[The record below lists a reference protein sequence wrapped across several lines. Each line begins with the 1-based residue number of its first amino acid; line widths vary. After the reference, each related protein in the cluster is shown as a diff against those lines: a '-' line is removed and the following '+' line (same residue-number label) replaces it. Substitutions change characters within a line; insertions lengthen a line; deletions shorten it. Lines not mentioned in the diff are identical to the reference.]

1 MYVKISGVEG
11 RLLYLQR
18 TVTDDFHLTLLF
30 LLFLIEQLTRRY
42 GHPADPPV
50 ENDNSIFTQP
60 TESSPRISHVP
71 DVLPLSTSNH
81 AYEDIEPQQGD
92 QTATSELQRQN
103 AVNMPPTQQPFHH
116 HPRLRSLT
124 DNFNNN
130 NNNNNSNNNSNNNNN
145 NTLFHPIIYKK

>member
-1 MYVKISGVEG
+1 MYVKISGVGG

-18 TVTDDFHLTLLF
+18 TVADDFQLTLLF
-30 LLFLIEQLTRRY
+30 LLFLIEQLRRRY

-50 ENDNSIFTQP
+50 ENDNRIFTQP

-71 DVLPLSTSNH
+71 HVLPLSTFNH
-81 AYEDIEPQQGD
+81 AYEDIEPQQGG

-103 AVNMPPTQQPFHH
+103 SVDMPATHQPFL

-124 DNFNNN
+124 ANKNN
-130 NNNNNSNNNSNNNNN
+130 NNNNNSNSNNNN
-145 NTLFHPIIYKK
+145 TSFHHSIMYKK

>member
-18 TVTDDFHLTLLF
+18 TVADDFQLTLLF
-30 LLFLIEQLTRRY
+30 LLFLIEQRRRRY

-50 ENDNSIFTQP
+50 ENDNRIFTQP
-60 TESSPRISHVP
+60 AESSPRISHVP
-71 DVLPLSTSNH
+71 HVLPLSTSNH
-81 AYEDIEPQQGD
+81 AYEDIEPQQGG

-103 AVNMPPTQQPFHH
+103 SVDMPATQQPFL

-124 DNFNNN
+124 ANKNNNN
-130 NNNNNSNNNSNNNNN
+130 NNNNNSSNSNNNN
-145 NTLFHPIIYKK
+145 TSFHHSIIYKK